1 MQLGF
6 SAQEARLGLRACDGN
21 VAHAAAHV
29 TSRREVPRYGLGNA
43 WLRPLPLSRCET

>member
-21 VAHAAAHV
+21 VDHAAAHI
-29 TSRREVPRYGLGNA
+29 TNRREVP
-43 WLRPLPLSRCET
+43 